1 MADLI
6 QDKAALSL
14 RIGGIAEALAQ
25 SAGDDVESVA
35 ATLSLAREAGVFE
48 LDDPVLALEA
58 TRAVGRFCAS
68 TAWILAEHGEARRLL
83 GGFPASAREAVGRGL
98 IVIARGGEGASL
110 SGDAIRGV
118 SLSVGGLVHAD
129 WLLLTGVADAS
140 GQEGAALVPAGSARA
155 AAAPYAYLG
164 GLRGVGWQRVEID
177 ALSVAP
183 GCWAPAAAFADRG
196 LGANRLIGS
205 LIGCADGGYRDYVRM
220 TRSRITGIG
229 GASVAGFTQ
238 VQARLAESDAEL
250 GCATRLFD
258 ALAAGLDR
266 DDDPRARR
274 DRAYMAHLAL
284 DAVTRLVRQMGA
296 MGLSESNPVQRRY
309 RDLRTLAADAA
320 FAWDD
325 HMAGYGRALLGIG
338 ETVDVAV

>member
-1 MADLI
+1 MVDLI

-14 RIGGIAEALAQ
+14 RIDGIAEALAQ
-25 SAGDDVESVA
+25 SVGDDVESTA
-35 ATLSLAREAGVFE
+35 STLSLVRDAGLFE
-48 LDDPVLALEA
+48 LDDPLLALEA

-68 TAWILAEHGEARRLL
+68 TAWMLAEHGEARRLL
-83 GGFPASAREAVGRGL
+83 GGFPASVRDAVGRGL

-118 SLSVGGLVHAD
+118 WPSVGGLVHAD

-140 GQEGAALVPAGSARA
+140 GQDGAALVPAGPVR
-155 AAAPYAYLG
+155 AAPYAYLG

-183 GCWAPAAAFADRG
+183 GCWVPASAFADRG
-196 LGANRLIGS
+196 QGGNRLIGS
-205 LIGCADGGYRDYVRM
+205 LIGCAEGGYRDYVRM

-250 GCATRLFD
+250 GCATRLFE
-258 ALAAGLDR
+258 ALVAGLDG
-266 DDDPRARR
+266 DGDAHARR

-338 ETVDVAV
+338 ETVDAAA